1 MLEEKEVKAPETEA
15 KPAEQAQ
22 QAPQGERPQ
31 GERRPRPNR
40 EGGRP
45 NRDQRHGARRPRE
58 EVKEYEEVVVEINR
72 IAKTVKGGRRMR
84 FSALVVIGNK
94 KGKYGFGTGKAA
106 EVPDAIKK
114 ALEAAKRNTFNLHIV
129 KGGTIAHEVVGKFG
143 ACNVFLKPAPE
154 GTGIIAGGPVR
165 AILEL
170 AGIRN
175 VYSKVYGSRAPINII
190 RATNNGLVSLK
201 SYAQVQ
207 ALRAKPVEED
217 KE

>member
-1 MLEEKEVKAPETEA
+1 MAEELKVEATAVPAEKTEA
-15 KPAEQAQ
+15 PK
-22 QAPQGERPQ
+22 ERPQ
-31 GERRPRPNR
+31 GDRPHGPRPGGNRPHGDRPHGKGGRPDRRPR
-40 EGGRP
+40 
-45 NRDQRHGARRPRE
+45 AE
-58 EVKEYEEVVVEINR
+58 EPKEYEETVVEINR

-114 ALEAAKRNTFNLHIV
+114 ALEAAKRNTFELHIV
-129 KGGTIAHEVVGKFG
+129 KGGTLAHEIIGKFG
-143 ACNVFLKPAPE
+143 ACSVFLKPAPE

-175 VYSKVYGSRAPINII
+175 VTSKVYGSRAPINII
-190 RATNNGLVSLK
+190 RATHNGLSNLK
-201 SYAQVQ
+201 SYKSVQ
-207 ALRAKPVEED
+207 ALRAKAE
-217 KE
+217 